1 MAQSFLFN
9 NIEVKFKQNKDWWI
23 QIQLVKNTGSI

>member
-1 MAQSFLFN
+1 LFN
-9 NIEVKFKQNKDWWI
+9 NIEVKFRQNKDWWI